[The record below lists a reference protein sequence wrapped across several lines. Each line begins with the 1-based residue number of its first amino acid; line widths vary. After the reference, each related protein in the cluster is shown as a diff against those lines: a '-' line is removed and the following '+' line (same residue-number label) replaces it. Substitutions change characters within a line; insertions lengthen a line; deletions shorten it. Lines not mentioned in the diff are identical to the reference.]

1 MLNENDIENIE
12 AIIKRS
18 RGGFSNINNESYSYE
33 NPIKKES
40 PEITILKEAMS
51 KKYFYVCDEL
61 GIDKK
66 YANIG
71 LNVLDRIISLKEDSI
86 DINYS
91 KFDTI
96 ESAMMKL
103 TIKNEASIYR
113 EKSEKK
119 KKFDLD
125 NSFSEYELSK
135 VNNSVDKVTT
145 KKLDE
150 NIVKNVADATSQ
162 FISDRNERSDM
173 IKQAYQDI
181 IDKNKESNGSE
192 ESNDQIQAAEESY
205 KRIVHKDKQRSTTL
219 YESIVIAVGNQF
231 KDENK
236 RKYIS
241 DESGRLD
248 IDKVLDISSSIYG
261 AMETINQYNITN
273 IDESVIKYVIN
284 SIYE

>member
-1 MLNENDIENIE
+1 MLNENDFENIE

-18 RGGFSNINNESYSYE
+18 RGGFSNINNESYSY
-33 NPIKKES
+33 NNFSKKES
-40 PEITILKEAMS
+40 PEITILKEAMD
-51 KKYFYVCDEL
+51 KKYFYVCDKL

-66 YANIG
+66 YSNIG
-71 LNVLDRIISLKEDSI
+71 LNILNGIISIKEDSI

-91 KFDTI
+91 KYDTI

-103 TIKNEASIYR
+103 TIKNEASIHK
-113 EKSEKK
+113 EEAEKK

-125 NSFSEYELSK
+125 DSFTEYELSK
-135 VNNSVDKVTT
+135 VNNSVDKITT

-162 FISDRNERSDM
+162 FISDRNERTDM
-173 IKQAYQDI
+173 IKQAYQDV
-181 IDKNKESNGSE
+181 IDKNKTSNDI

-205 KRIVHKDKQRSTTL
+205 KRIIHKDKQRTTTL

-248 IDKVLDISSSIYG
+248 IDKVLDISSAIYG
-261 AMETINQYNITN
+261 AMETINQYNIIN

-284 SIYE
+284 AIYE